1 MQPLTQIPA
10 VNDANIGRPSAW
22 GGRNFGRTVVQTV
35 GSSQDSASSW
45 SAAVCSPGTGWHG
58 SCTVAEV
65 HQSLGNS
72 GTSQRTSAVTG
83 AQEISCCNCNPRNLL
98 LNEQGA
104 PAASFLSSLVGVLQ
118 DLFSLNLPLES
129 ESKRR
134 SIVTDA
140 LAKHFNLPAEALT
153 KATSTSPPVQLEANK
168 RVSNPSLSSLEAEAV
183 CSEDDLAVA
192 LGVQDFELIPT
203 SDLSDMDLATQ
214 SGSKKDEWPVIPP
227 KGNERGKAAGRKKGP
242 RSGPTRSSS
251 RAEATRRSSQNQ
263 QRLPKNK

>member
-1 MQPLTQIPA
+1 
-10 VNDANIGRPSAW
+10 
-22 GGRNFGRTVVQTV
+22 
-35 GSSQDSASSW
+35 
-45 SAAVCSPGTGWHG
+45 
-58 SCTVAEV
+58 
-65 HQSLGNS
+65 
-72 GTSQRTSAVTG
+72 
-83 AQEISCCNCNPRNLL
+83 

-134 SIVTDA
+134 SIVIDA
-140 LAKHFNLPAEALT
+140 LAKHFSLPADAFT

-168 RVSNPSLSSLEAEAV
+168 RVSNPSMSSLEAEAV

-192 LGVQDFELIPT
+192 LGVQNFELIQT
-203 SDLSDMDLATQ
+203 SESSDMDSATQ

-227 KGNERGKAAGRKKGP
+227 KGNEREKTAGRKKSP
-242 RSGPTRSSS
+242 RSGPTKSSS
-251 RAEATRRSSQNQ
+251 RVEATRRSSQNR